1 MNTTNSEKLFA
12 EAQKHLPGG
21 VNSPVRA
28 FKSVGRNPLYIKKAK
43 GAKMTDVDG
52 NVWFLSSR
60 DSRKVA
66 HITADPRVGVALTS
80 RDVWVSLTGTA
91 EILEDAE
98 KAAELWSL
106 QMEGWFPQGPEDP
119 SVVVVKVTGET
130 AEYWDTPGGLV
141 ASVLSLVKVKT
152 TGERYHG
159 NDNEVVEL

>member
-1 MNTTNSEKLFA
+1 MTTDPTP
-12 EAQKHLPGG
+12 AQKIAEL
-21 VNSPVRA
+21 
-28 FKSVGRNPLYIKKAK
+28 AK
-43 GAKMTDVDG
+43 GIDFAMLTTVDETGAFVSRPMAQRDTDVDG

-66 HITADPRVGVALTS
+66 HITANPRVGVAMTS

-91 EILEDAE
+91 EIIEDAE
-98 KAAELWSL
+98 KAAELWSP
-106 QMEGWFPQGPEDP
+106 QMEGWFPQGPDHP

-152 TGERYHG
+152 TGKRYHG
-159 NDNEVVEL
+159 NENEVVQL

>member
-1 MNTTNSEKLFA
+1 MTTDPTP
-12 EAQKHLPGG
+12 AQKIAEL
-21 VNSPVRA
+21 
-28 FKSVGRNPLYIKKAK
+28 AK
-43 GAKMTDVDG
+43 GIDFAMLTTVDETGTFVSRPMAQRDTDVDG

-98 KAAELWSL
+98 KAAELWSP

>member
-1 MNTTNSEKLFA
+1 MTTDPTP
-12 EAQKHLPGG
+12 AQKIAEL
-21 VNSPVRA
+21 
-28 FKSVGRNPLYIKKAK
+28 AK
-43 GAKMTDVDG
+43 GIDFAMLTTVDETGTFVSRPMAQRDTDVDG

-98 KAAELWSL
+98 KAAELWSP
-106 QMEGWFPQGPEDP
+106 QMEGWFPQGPDDP

-152 TGERYHG
+152 TGKRYHG